1 MGKLAGL
8 CCSGFQGV
16 CQFCTHIFV
25 LSEVCAAGTTNKS
38 FGAKKTSYV
47 LGVQHHKTRVRRLRE
62 TGWEGSLFHR
72 AFSPLCFT
80 HLIIPCKSS
89 RLPPRCQQQR
99 ICLRPPPASITV
111 STSCSSLLTPQKTI
125 TLVQTTKT

>member
-38 FGAKKTSYV
+38 FGATNKRFGAKKTSYV
-47 LGVQHHKTRVRRLRE
+47 CGVQHHKTQVRRLRE

-72 AFSPLCFT
+72 AFSRLSVS
-80 HLIIPCKSS
+80 LI
-89 RLPPRCQQQR
+89 
-99 ICLRPPPASITV
+99 
-111 STSCSSLLTPQKTI
+111 
-125 TLVQTTKT
+125 

>member
-38 FGAKKTSYV
+38 FGAKRLLMFV
-47 LGVQHHKTRVRRLRE
+47 EFRITRPKS
-62 TGWEGSLFHR
+62 EG
-72 AFSPLCFT
+72 
-80 HLIIPCKSS
+80 
-89 RLPPRCQQQR
+89 
-99 ICLRPPPASITV
+99 
-111 STSCSSLLTPQKTI
+111 
-125 TLVQTTKT
+125 